1 MPTLLPDEHQQPVDA
16 EAITSFCTLCQIIQL
31 QGKITRF
38 LRIKY
43 GKESNEEMTT
53 NEELKLQKHLIDCFD
68 HIQQRHTNHI
78 HTMTKRSS
86 TYEPN
91 HNAHLS
97 QISLHFTAILL
108 YRPYVMSDL
117 KLREKCV
124 VAATTLGQ
132 LVDDLIK
139 CTGSHLISLFGIPRG
154 LQQLIYYMTASITIH
169 RLVQSWEGKKK
180 KKKKRGKATSNR
192 SSKQVDK
199 ALDIIHTLFLL
210 QNQVPVD
217 DDIKVSVSTFNQQHR
232 YSAPSMMQHY
242 PSSLTSSS
250 QQQPSCTFNA
260 VNNLP
265 LTTPWFS
272 SANKSFTAMDS
283 QRTSTL
289 QQYKEIPLHEDL
301 MSIDR
306 QGHSML
312 DIK

>member
-1 MPTLLPDEHQQPVDA
+1 MAEDGSRCDLNAIYAVSCLCYPSTEQQHISLGYSYYESAFSLLDESLDMPRVSTVQALLLMVKFQEQVRSSGYQFRIQLLIDMAYRICHTFNLTHRWNQDPIHVELGIRVIWAVYAYTTSFSIEQGIHPPAHDIELPTLLPDEHQQPVDA

-132 LVDDLIK
+132 LVDDLI
-139 CTGSHLISLFGIPRG
+139 
-154 LQQLIYYMTASITIH
+154 
-169 RLVQSWEGKKK
+169 
-180 KKKKRGKATSNR
+180 
-192 SSKQVDK
+192 
-199 ALDIIHTLFLL
+199 
-210 QNQVPVD
+210 
-217 DDIKVSVSTFNQQHR
+217 
-232 YSAPSMMQHY
+232 
-242 PSSLTSSS
+242 
-250 QQQPSCTFNA
+250 
-260 VNNLP
+260 
-265 LTTPWFS
+265 
-272 SANKSFTAMDS
+272 SFTW
-283 QRTSTL
+283 
-289 QQYKEIPLHEDL
+289 
-301 MSIDR
+301 
-306 QGHSML
+306 
-312 DIK
+312 